1 MLRNNFATIL
11 DAEYRKKNPNSFRF
25 YETIVNH
32 PALKDSFPAVEACE
46 KAIQYTP
53 PAKPAKEA
61 AKPAAAPVA
70 APKKAA
76 KKEEEED
83 EEEDDIPRD
92 EPKGKNPLDSL
103 PKSDFNLED
112 WKRAYSNLD
121 TRGAGGSLEWFDGK

>member
-1 MLRNNFATIL
+1 M
-11 DAEYRKKNPNSFRF
+11 
-25 YETIVNH
+25 ETVVNH
-32 PALKDSFPAVEACE
+32 PSMKGIFGPIEYTE
-46 KAIQYTP
+46 KAIVYSA

-61 AKPAAAPVA
+61 PAKPTPA

-76 KKEEEED
+76 KKEVED

-92 EPKGKNPLDSL
+92 EPKAKNPLDSL

-121 TRGAGGSLEWFDGK
+121 TRGAGGSIEWLDGK